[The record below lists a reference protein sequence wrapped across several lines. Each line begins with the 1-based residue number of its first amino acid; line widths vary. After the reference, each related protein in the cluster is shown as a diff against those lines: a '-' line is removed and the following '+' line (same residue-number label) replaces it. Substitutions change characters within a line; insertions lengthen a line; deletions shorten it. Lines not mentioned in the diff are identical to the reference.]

1 MEKKEKWYNDI
12 EANLCVILAVV
23 MLAILS
29 HQVFSR
35 YVLGSTVGW
44 ADEAARYMLVWFAY
58 FAASAATFK
67 NAHIKIDAVLALWP
81 KKARPYLKLFSNVVF
96 FVYCVVV
103 AYFSIN
109 LVMGIKSSGGI
120 SLGMGI
126 PMWAVYSIIPIG
138 HVLWAIRLIQLEIR
152 LIKNPEL
159 LKDND
164 KAEIEDEAVE
174 AAVRASKEGRD

>member
-12 EANLCVILAVV
+12 EANLCVILALA
-23 MLAILS
+23 MLVILS
-29 HQVFSR
+29 QQVFSR
-35 YVLGSTVGW
+35 YILGTTVGW

-58 FAASAATFK
+58 FAASVAIFK

-96 FVYCVVV
+96 FVYCIVVT
-103 AYFSIN
+103 YFSYN
-109 LVMGIKSSGGI
+109 LVMDIRASGGI

-126 PMWAVYSIIPIG
+126 PMWVVYAIIPLG
-138 HVLWAIRLIQLEIR
+138 HILWAFRLIQLEIR

-159 LKDND
+159 LKDKEETD
-164 KAEIEDEAVE
+164 DETVE
-174 AAVRASKEGRD
+174 AAIRASKEVSK